1 MQRTKHE
8 AIITHANNI
17 DDEKRKALFEEV
29 KKCTIPWKDQK
40 YLSAKESDFVRG
52 SLIVVT
58 FYDDR
63 KNVVTTKVIPRFKSL
78 HIGIFPGTTKK
89 IPEYDGIKR
98 KDRKEIT
105 GRNHVEICLLH
116 RPTMYD
122 FFMEQPEDGLCDLF
136 ILTSSEPDSLVFAGH
151 AVFKSVCVGYGNET
165 MTIGFDFTPPTFIGT
180 SVEDYVVRKAKEKL
194 NNDPDTVADFDA
206 DFLLVAAAR
215 ALSDY

>member
-1 MQRTKHE
+1 MQRIKHE
-8 AIITHANNI
+8 AIITQANNI
-17 DDEKRKALFEEV
+17 DDDKRKALFEQV
-29 KKCTIPWKDQK
+29 KQCTIPYKEQK
-40 YLSAKESDFVRG
+40 YLAAKEADFVRG

-58 FYDDR
+58 FY
-63 KNVVTTKVIPRFKSL
+63 NGPNLITKVIPRFKSL

-105 GRNHVEICLLH
+105 VRNHVEICLLH
-116 RPTMYD
+116 RPGMYD
-122 FFMEQPEDGLCDLF
+122 FFMEQPEDGHCDLF

-151 AVFKSVCVGYGNET
+151 AIFKSVCVGYGNET

-194 NNDPDTVADFDA
+194 NNDPDTIADFNA